1 MEDLTDISI
10 KICNY
15 KCFGSKLGG
24 YDRILPINLIIG
36 RNNSG
41 KSSLIDLIDYGV
53 APKDLSHLGHK
64 SQSPCVV
71 MSDVLFEHEIG
82 RVFSTNTSGGS
93 ISSHYRNHFEFGK
106 AWIGK
111 KISLELAAPRGG
123 NKFISLDPPFG
134 LRDSAQY
141 ESRLAEAKKNRLQ
154 NFTFKRLVA
163 DRDIFSEESYSEFLT
178 DRNKELIRPNGVGAT
193 NAIQSFINRNS
204 LPSDLVE
211 KTLLEDLNCIF
222 EPDASFIRIL
232 VQQLGK
238 DKDEK
243 WEVFLEEEGKG
254 RIPLSQS
261 GSGIKTVL
269 LVLIYLHL
277 VPHIEDKQLADYF
290 FGFEE
295 LENNLHPALQRRLLT
310 YLRKTAIEKGCHFF
324 LTTHSSVAIDLFASD
339 DQAQILHVTHNGKQA
354 SVKTVKTYVENC
366 GVLDDL
372 DIRASDLLQANGIVW
387 VEGPTDRL
395 YFNRWID
402 VWAAGK
408 LKEGTH
414 YQCVFYGGRLLA
426 HLAANDP
433 DLNPDDLV
441 KILRVN
447 RNAILLADS
456 DKRSAGDKINKT
468 KQRLVSEIL
477 EFGGLGWVTAG
488 REVENYIPKSVLDET
503 FPEGTKNQFKQY
515 DNIAQYLEKIQK
527 GKGEQFKQKKML
539 FAEHIL
545 PHLTKENLA
554 QTYDLAENLDTV
566 CRVIRKWN
574 GLSEIN
580 QK

>member
-1 MEDLTDISI
+1 VFLPASSKDFRFISFDPSAPEVDSQFNQNDIEDL
-10 KICNY
+10 KN
-15 KCFGSKLGG
+15 K
-24 YDRILPINLIIG
+24 
-36 RNNSG
+36 
-41 KSSLIDLIDYGV
+41 V
-53 APKDLSHLGHK
+53 AREK
-64 SQSPCVV
+64 
-71 MSDVLFEHEIG
+71 
-82 RVFSTNTSGGS
+82 
-93 ISSHYRNHFEFGK
+93 
-106 AWIGK
+106 
-111 KISLELAAPRGG
+111 G
-123 NKFISLDPPFG
+123 NPFKMF
-134 LRDSAQY
+134 QFM
-141 ESRLAEAKKNRLQ
+141 RLL
-154 NFTFKRLVA
+154 A
-163 DRDIFSEESYSEFLT
+163 DRDVSPEEDLPAP
-178 DRNKELIRPNGVGAT
+178 NIHPNGDGAT
-193 NAIQSFINRNS
+193 NLIQHFINKSHLKRS
-204 LPSDLVE
+204 LVRV
-211 KTLLEDLNCIF
+211 TLLRDLNYIF
-222 EPDASFIRIL
+222 GQDGQFTDLL
-232 VQQLGK
+232 VRQHIN
-238 DKDEK
+238 DKK
-243 WEVFLEEEGKG
+243 WEIFLEETEKG
-254 RIPLSQS
+254 IVPLTHT
-261 GSGIKTVL
+261 GSGVKTIL
-269 LVLIYLHL
+269 LVLAHLHL
-277 VPHIEDKQLADYF
+277 IPELDKKKLSDYF

-402 VWAAGK
+402 VWTEGK